1 MRIGVIG
8 CGMMGSGMAKSF
20 AKGHEVLLNDPKKE
34 HVDALAKE
42 IGAKASDYKQLA
54 TFSEVIVIAVKNKDL
69 KVVSKRISRY
79 LEKRHFVMSILPG
92 VALEQLNS
100 LFSKPSVFRLMLNL
114 PLLCQRAVVAVADDP
129 TASQEMRARVESV
142 LRGLGTISWIKEELF
157 DAFTVLT
164 SSNPAYIYLVIEA
177 MIQAG
182 VSMGF
187 KPDVALN
194 YLLETFEGSLAL
206 IKQTKISPAQLKM
219 WVSSPAGTTIAGLNE
234 LEKRGVR
241 AGIIA
246 GLESCYNK
254 THEFSSLKVD

>member
-20 AKGHEVLLNDPKKE
+20 AKRHQVLLNDPKGE

-42 IGAKASDYKQLA
+42 IGAKVSDYKQLA
-54 TFSEVIVIAVKNKDL
+54 TFSEVIVVAVKKKDL
-69 KVVSKRISRY
+69 KVVSKKMGRY
-79 LEKRHFVMSILPG
+79 LERRHFVMSILPG
-92 VALEQLNS
+92 VALEQLKS
-100 LFSKPSVFRLMLNL
+100 LFSKPSVFRLMVNL
-114 PLLCQRAVVAVADDP
+114 PLLCGRAVMAVAEDR
-129 TASQEMRARVESV
+129 TASQQMRTKVESAFE
-142 LRGLGTISWIKEELF
+142 GLGTISWIKEQLF

-187 KPDVALN
+187 KPDVALD

-206 IKQTKISPAQLKM
+206 IRQTKMSPAQLKM
-219 WVSSPAGTTIAGLNE
+219 WVTSPAGTTIAGLNE

-254 THEFSSLKVD
+254 TREF